1 MSKKIRKRPSRKS
14 ACIPVIDLFAG
25 PGGLGEG
32 FDSLRPA
39 GRRPGFEVVL
49 SIECDPW
56 AHRTLEL
63 RSFFRQFPR
72 GKAPE
77 AYYDYLR
84 GKLKREELFAA
95 YPLQAKAA
103 AAVARKA
110 KLGEEDPDVV
120 DGWIR
125 QALGPAGKTGQW
137 VLVGGPPCQAY
148 SLVGRA
154 RRSRESREKFE
165 SDERHYLYKEY
176 LRILHDHQPAV
187 FVMENV
193 KGILSASLGG
203 ERIFGEI
210 CDDLSAAGYDLHALG
225 GEEVKDLALSWMPSA
240 FLVRAED
247 HGVPQCRHRVF
258 IVGIRREL
266 HGRPRSLAA
275 SAKTI
280 TVSHALRDLPSLSSS
295 LSARGRGSSSWEEAR
310 SRGILLAGG
319 SVPRKT
325 NDYPAGSQFTRS
337 SRKPS
342 YAKDWFYDRRLR
354 GVVNHETRGHM
365 ADDIAR
371 YAFAAEFAR
380 RNGRS
385 PGILDFPRE
394 LLPNHRNVRLGSGDI
409 PFADRFRVQVA
420 AKPASTVT
428 SHIAKDGH
436 YYIHPEPL
444 QARSLTVR
452 EAARLQTFP
461 DNYFFEGPRTEQY
474 RQAGNAVPPLLAS
487 KIATAVSGC
496 FG

>member
-1 MSKKIRKRPSRKS
+1 MSLCVPI
-14 ACIPVIDLFAG
+14 VDLFAG

-32 FDSLRPA
+32 FDSLRPT
-39 GRRPGFEVVL
+39 GRRIGFEVVL

-84 GKLKREELFAA
+84 GKVKRDALFAA

-110 KLGEEDPDVV
+110 KLGEEEPAVV
-120 DGWIR
+120 DRWIR
-125 QALGPAGKTGQW
+125 KALGPACETGKW
-137 VLVGGPPCQAY
+137 ALVGGPPCQAY

-154 RRSRESREKFE
+154 RRTRESRKKFE
-165 SDERHYLYKEY
+165 SDERHQLYKEY
-176 LRILHDHQPAV
+176 LRILQDHQPAV

-193 KGILSASLGG
+193 KGLLSASLGG
-203 ERIFGEI
+203 ERIFTKI
-210 CDDLSAAGYDLHALG
+210 CDDLSAAGYDLHSLS
-225 GEEVKDLALSWMPSA
+225 GEDVKDLAFSWAPSA
-240 FLVRAED
+240 FVVQAED
-247 HGVPQCRHRVF
+247 HGVPQARHRVF
-258 IVGIRREL
+258 IVGIRCGLRGCL
-266 HGRPRSLAA
+266 QSMVGSG
-275 SAKTI
+275 KTSS
-280 TVSHALRDLPSLSSS
+280 VSQALGNLPPLSSR
-295 LSARGRGSSSWEEAR
+295 LSARGSKSSSWQEAR
-310 SRGILLAGG
+310 DRGIRLAGG
-319 SVPRKT
+319 SV
-325 NDYPAGSQFTRS
+325 
-337 SRKPS
+337 SRKPNGYPTGGQFVRS
-342 YAKDWFYDRRLR
+342 PREPAYEKEWFFDERL
-354 GVVNHETRGHM
+354 GGAVNHETRGHM

-380 RNGRS
+380 RHGRS
-385 PGILDFPRE
+385 PGIPDFPRE
-394 LLPNHRNVRLGSGDI
+394 LLPNHRNVRSGRGDI

-436 YYIHPEPL
+436 YYIHPQPL

-474 RQAGNAVPPLLAS
+474 RQVGNAVPPLLAA
-487 KIATAVSGC
+487 KIAMAVCGC
-496 FG
+496 IG